1 MKSPLTQTLSPNLP
15 QHALIAANP
24 AWTRADFQRAVF
36 HLSGRLKAQNIAT
49 AALWFED
56 AALFACAVLAAWH
69 AGARV
74 LLPPNLA
81 RENVEWGDTADIWL
95 TDTPLDKAF
104 AECSDRHLL
113 WDVAALLPQIPAD
126 VPLPDDWQI
135 PAEAKAC
142 LKTSG
147 SSGGAQI
154 IEKTAAQMEA
164 EALALAANVPFQQDA
179 LALIG
184 SVSPQHMYGFTFRF
198 ALALTMGWTIDR
210 LQNVYP
216 ETLLAAAAA
225 YPQSV
230 WIASPAVLNR
240 LGEARN
246 WQAVAGKVAG
256 IVSAGGVLPAATTDL
271 LEKHLLRPFE
281 IYGSTETG
289 VIASRQ
295 FQREWQPFSAV
306 QIGQNED
313 GALWAESPWT
323 AGRFQTADR
332 IEPQAQGFLL
342 LGRQDRIIKFED
354 KRVSLNQ
361 IEHDLLAHE
370 WIADAYCGQHPQHQ
384 RPAVWA
390 ALNASGI
397 LALQQKGRSEV
408 AAVLKKHLAATQ
420 DTVALPR
427 YWRFTDALPR
437 NAQSKIALADF
448 QAAFTEAQTAPV
460 WLPRPSETPDTHRF
474 EGRVPLDLV
483 YFGGH
488 FAQFPLVP
496 GVIELQWVRDLAER
510 FDWGRR
516 SIVRVE
522 NLKYQQFVR
531 PNSKVLVELKY
542 DSAKDKLTFKLE
554 NEEAVCASGRMVFGE
569 FA

>member
-1 MKSPLTQTLSPNLP
+1 M
-15 QHALIAANP
+15 
-24 AWTRADFQRAVF
+24 
-36 HLSGRLKAQNIAT
+36 
-49 AALWFED
+49 
-56 AALFACAVLAAWH
+56 
-69 AGARV
+69 
-74 LLPPNLA
+74 
-81 RENVEWGDTADIWL
+81 
-95 TDTPLDKAF
+95 
-104 AECSDRHLL
+104 
-113 WDVAALLPQIPAD
+113 
-126 VPLPDDWQI
+126 
-135 PAEAKAC
+135 
-142 LKTSG
+142 
-147 SSGGAQI
+147 
-154 IEKTAAQMEA
+154 
-164 EALALAANVPFQQDA
+164 
-179 LALIG
+179 
-184 SVSPQHMYGFTFRF
+184 
-198 ALALTMGWTIDR
+198 
-210 LQNVYP
+210 
-216 ETLLAAAAA
+216 
-225 YPQSV
+225 
-230 WIASPAVLNR
+230 
-240 LGEARN
+240 
-246 WQAVAGKVAG
+246 AG
-256 IVSAGGVLPAATTDL
+256 IVSAGGVLPEATADL
-271 LEKHLLRPFE
+271 LEQHLLRPFE

-289 VIASRQ
+289 VIASRR
-295 FQREWQPFSAV
+295 FQREWQPFAAV
-306 QIGQNED
+306 QIGRDED

-323 AGRFQTADR
+323 AGRFQTADMA
-332 IEPQAQGFLL
+332 EPQAEGFLL

-448 QAAFTEAQTAPV
+448 QAAFTEAQTTPV
-460 WLPRPSETPDTHRF
+460 WLQQPSEHPDIHNF

-488 FAQFPLVP
+488 FAKFPLVP

-510 FDWGRR
+510 FDWGQR

-531 PNSKVLVELKY
+531 PNSKVFVELKY
-542 DSAKDKLTFKLE
+542 DAAKDKLSFKLE
-554 NEEAVCASGRMVFGE
+554 NEEAACASGRMVFGE